1 MSEVASARPDDREP
15 RWTEAIRAVLPPAV
29 TVKPSK
35 DRSADLVVNGTPL
48 QIKWAGEG
56 WLREVKPFI
65 GHGPHR
71 PYVVVA
77 RRMSP
82 GARQALSEAGIGW
95 VDETGAAEI
104 AIESIV
110 VSRTGRP
117 DALRRRQPKWTP
129 ATLAVVE
136 ALLCGTKATV
146 KAVEE
151 ATGLSAGACTTA
163 LRFLSDVGLLSA
175 DARRGRESGR
185 SVADFDALLDSYASA
200 AAALPPKAQLVV
212 GVTWRDVLD
221 GLRETGRKWD
231 RAGVAWAATGTA
243 ASLVIAPFLTSTG
256 SAVVYVDSTTLAG
269 LQAVAEQANLRPIDG
284 GRLTLMPFPTVT
296 SKLVAERVD
305 RLRVAPWPRV
315 YADLRT
321 TGVRGEEAAEHL
333 REVTRGR

>member
-1 MSEVASARPDDREP
+1 MA
-15 RWTEAIRAVLPPAV
+15 TEAHRQDAGQRCIAAVRAVLPPAV
-29 TVKPSK
+29 TMTEPK
-35 DRSADLVVNGTPL
+35 DSLADLVVNGTPL
-48 QIKWAGEG
+48 QVKWAGEG
-56 WLREVKPFI
+56 WLRQVKPFLAS
-65 GHGPHR
+65 GR
-71 PYVVVA
+71 PRPDVVVA

-82 GARQALSEAGIGW
+82 GAQQALAEAGIGW

-104 AIESIV
+104 AIGPIV
-110 VSRTGRP
+110 VSRTGLAEKRV
-117 DALRRRQPKWTP
+117 PKPVRWTP
-129 ATLAVVE
+129 AVLAVTE
-136 ALLCGTKATV
+136 ALLSGTRATV
-146 KAVEE
+146 SSVEE
-151 ATGLSAGACTTA
+151 ATELSAGACTTA
-163 LRFLSDVGLLSA
+163 LRFLTELGLLSA

-185 SVADFDALLDSYASA
+185 SVADVDELLDAYASA
-200 AAALPPKAQLVV
+200 AASIPPKARLAV

-221 GLRETGRKWD
+221 GLRETGRNWD

-256 SAVVYVDSTTLAG
+256 SAVVYVDATTLAQ

-296 SKLVAERVD
+296 SKLLAEKVD
-305 RLRVAPWPRV
+305 RLRVVPWPRV